1 MLRASWRNR
10 MPVNFALTVSEYQ
23 RQAKLT
29 VCQTQRASSFPA
41 RRPFVFLAYCFL
53 KSQSAVALRS
63 NNNGLLDRLPASLRR
78 TELRKSEQRKSVTEE
93 IKSHQWR
100 KNRLRKKVRFTPGVL
115 PDDLTVA
122 FDQ

>member
-1 MLRASWRNR
+1 MLRASRRNR

-41 RRPFVFLAYCFL
+41 RRLFVFLAYCFL

-63 NNNGLLDRLPASLRR
+63 NNNGLLADCLRAYVGLSCEKRR
-78 TELRKSEQRKSVTEE
+78 T
-93 IKSHQWR
+93 
-100 KNRLRKKVRFTPGVL
+100 KVGY
-115 PDDLTVA
+115 
-122 FDQ
+122 